1 MVKEKNTKTSVRD
14 EPFSAIIQRYP
25 SEWLVVEVTEDN
37 EFNEPI
43 RGILLGH
50 VPTIQAAHQIEKRH
64 SGKSTAVFYNATPE
78 ELEGVEVMV

>member
-1 MVKEKNTKTSVRD
+1 MVKQKETRISIPD
-14 EPFSAIIQRYP
+14 DPFDAIIQRYP
-25 SEWLVVEVTEDN
+25 SEWLVVEVTEEN

-50 VPTIQAAHQIEKRH
+50 VLTIQAAHQIEKRH
-64 SGKSTAVFYNATPE
+64 SGKPTAVFYNATSE

>member
-1 MVKEKNTKTSVRD
+1 MVKPKETKISIPD
-14 EPFSAIIQRYP
+14 EPFDAIIQQYP
-25 SEWLVVEVTEDN
+25 SEWLVVEVTAEN
-37 EFNEPI
+37 IFNEPT

-50 VPTIQAAHQIEKRH
+50 VPTIQAAFQIEKRH